1 MIIDGKLAEAILGH
15 FSWPEVS
22 GDEGSYG
29 SSLLKIEKMLNIRVL
44 DEFTPGMNVLDFG
57 CGLGEETLRWAQR
70 CPNVN
75 FTGIDTNVNSIA
87 SARAQD
93 RANLRFLTQI
103 PEGEVFERIV
113 SLDAFEH
120 FVEPEKVLRTMK
132 ELLAPGGEILVSFG
146 PTWLHPRGSHIPVP
160 ILWNQFFFTESALLK
175 WRAKYRADGART
187 WEEAGMGRMTIKKFG
202 NLVKEEGFQL
212 ENFQAVPIRA
222 TRFLHNK
229 VTREFLTSHVT
240 ARLRLCGRSDS
251 SFD

>member
-1 MIIDGKLAEAILGH
+1 MIIDGKIAEVLLGR
-15 FSWPEVS
+15 FTWPKID

-44 DEFTPGMNVLDFG
+44 DEFNPGMNVLDFG

-87 SARAQD
+87 SARAQA

-120 FVEPEKVLRTMK
+120 FVEPEQVLRTMK

-146 PTWLHPRGSHIPVP
+146 PPWLHPRGSHIPIPVV
-160 ILWNQFFFTESALLK
+160 WNHVFFTEKSLLK
-175 WRAKYRADGART
+175 WRAQYRDDGARNWT
-187 WEEAGMGRMTIKKFG
+187 EAGMGRMTIKKFIEV
-202 NLVKEEGFQL
+202 VKAEGFL
-212 ENFQAVPIRA
+212 FEEFEAVPIRA
-222 TRFLHNK
+222 TRFLHNRL
-229 VTREFLTSHVT
+229 TWEFLTSHVT
-240 ARLRLCGRSDS
+240 ARLRPHSR
-251 SFD
+251 